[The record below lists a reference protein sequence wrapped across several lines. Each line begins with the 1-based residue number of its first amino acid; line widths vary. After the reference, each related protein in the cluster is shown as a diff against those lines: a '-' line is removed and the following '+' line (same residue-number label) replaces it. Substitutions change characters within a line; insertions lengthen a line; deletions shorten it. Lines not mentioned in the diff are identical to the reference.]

1 MERGVRVNGGDYF
14 NQLDRSTVSMPPSGG
29 AGGVADGDG
38 SVGGGGG
45 VNYIEHPV
53 SKLDTL
59 AGVAIRYGVEV
70 IKRIF
75 LTPSLLTYDRLL
87 FLYCQDSRI

>member
-14 NQLDRSTVSMPPSGG
+14 NQVDRSIVSLPPSSG
-29 AGGVADGDG
+29 AAEGDG
-38 SVGGGGG
+38 NVSVGVGVGGL
-45 VNYIEHPV
+45 NYIEHPV

-70 IKRIF
+70 IKMIF
-75 LTPSLLTYDRLL
+75 
-87 FLYCQDSRI
+87 